1 MLINLFF
8 QFITLLSFF
17 SNIYILF
24 FLFIIGYLEIVSEG
38 FVVLS
43 LVAIF
48 TQGFS
53 ANIRNIYLG
62 SNVFN
67 IKKVVLLRILFGV
80 IGFILVN
87 LLTYVYIGK
96 SHILFHSSIILLTT
110 TNWIIELFIARHEKN
125 RIFNIYHI
133 VNLFF
138 LLFMSVILIFLQNI
152 LFLSLMLYCIS
163 LFNILIF
170 KNFFKS
176 IFSQNIIIKKFILN
190 LGYFS
195 TLFKTIVNFFWRYFS
210 IILIGKSDASLLF
223 VGFAL
228 GSFFG
233 TLFDISYGAKYLK
246 KIKNVNFF
254 ISIFFIIYIILVSL
268 FIYFIRN
275 FFFMETEQFNF
286 FINSTVFSICGGYLS
301 VFALHQRQLFFEK
314 KEFREICYKADIFI
328 YLINFFIIPILYYFN
343 REYLII
349 SFFVSSMCSYIVYI
363 IFIKNVYSR
372 KIV

>member
-24 FLFIIGYLEIVSEG
+24 FLFILGYLEIVSEG

-268 FIYFIRN
+268 FIYIIRN

>member
-24 FLFIIGYLEIVSEG
+24 FLFILGYLEIVSEG

-195 TLFKTIVNFFWRYFS
+195 TLLKTIVNFFWRYFS

-233 TLFDISYGAKYLK
+233 TLFDISYGARFLK
-246 KIKNVNFF
+246 KLKNV
-254 ISIFFIIYIILVSL
+254 
-268 FIYFIRN
+268 
-275 FFFMETEQFNF
+275 
-286 FINSTVFSICGGYLS
+286 
-301 VFALHQRQLFFEK
+301 
-314 KEFREICYKADIFI
+314 
-328 YLINFFIIPILYYFN
+328 
-343 REYLII
+343 
-349 SFFVSSMCSYIVYI
+349 
-363 IFIKNVYSR
+363 
-372 KIV
+372 